1 MWPAFRIWNEGQIS
15 DSVYWQRIKNY
26 LIKNWE
32 STFWQFDIALL
43 FIGNQTCNI
52 VSVYEKL
59 LQSLKYQGGG
69 GELWQNISFTLLI
82 KLLL

>member
-1 MWPAFRIWNEGQIS
+1 MKARYLTLYTDRELRIIS
-15 DSVYWQRIKNY
+15 LRIKKV
-26 LIKNWE
+26 L
-32 STFWQFDIALL
+32 FDIALL

-69 GELWQNISFTLLI
+69 GEL
-82 KLLL
+82 